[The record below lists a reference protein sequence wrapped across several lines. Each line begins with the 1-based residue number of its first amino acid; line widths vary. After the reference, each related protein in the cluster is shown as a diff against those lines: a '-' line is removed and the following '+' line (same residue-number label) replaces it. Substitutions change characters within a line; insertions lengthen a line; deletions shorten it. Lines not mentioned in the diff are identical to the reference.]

1 MKSITAASVN
11 EYMENIPEKERA
23 VLEKLRKTIRS
34 VVPKA
39 EEVIS
44 YQIPTFKYNG
54 GLVSYAAFKNHCSL
68 FPWNAGLIKKIE
80 ELKNYS
86 TSKGTI
92 HFTVDKPLPVAL
104 VKKIVKARMKENEER
119 ALAKKIKNNYLK

>member
-1 MKSITAASVN
+1 MKSITAISVD
-11 EYMENIPEKERA
+11 EYMDNIPEKERA
-23 VLEKLRKTIRS
+23 VLEKLRNTIRS
-34 VVPKA
+34 IVPKS

-44 YQIPTFKYNG
+44 YQIPTFKYYG
-54 GLVSYAAFKNHCSL
+54 GLVSYAVKNHCSL
-68 FPWNAGLIKKIE
+68 FPWNAGLIKKIT
-80 ELKNYS
+80 ELKDYS

-119 ALAKKIKNNYLK
+119 ALAKKIKK